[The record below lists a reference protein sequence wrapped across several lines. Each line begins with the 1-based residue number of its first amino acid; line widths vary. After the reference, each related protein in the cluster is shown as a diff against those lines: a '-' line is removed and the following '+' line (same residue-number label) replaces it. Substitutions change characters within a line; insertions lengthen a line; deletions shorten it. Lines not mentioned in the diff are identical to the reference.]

1 MSSGQISRDGMP
13 VSFLGFRTF
22 SCCEGSLIYIY
33 LFVVSAMKKRL
44 EREALEQD
52 HDD

>member
-1 MSSGQISRDGMP
+1 METDIISP
-13 VSFLGFRTF
+13 LF
-22 SCCEGSLIYIY
+22 
-33 LFVVSAMKKRL
+33 FVVSAMKKRL